1 VPRLECAEPTADRPG
16 VAVSGL
22 GDVQSIL
29 RSPERLAALR
39 RTALLD
45 TQAEEGFDRL
55 TRLACRILH
64 TPIGMVSLL
73 DEGRHFCKSCIGLPE
88 PWLSQRELPLN
99 YSLCK
104 YTMATSGPLVLDDA
118 REDGR
123 FSECLGV
130 KELGAVAYLGIPLI
144 SAGQTLGTFC
154 VVDTLPRHWTEDDVH
169 ILQDLASAVM
179 TELELRATRELELEA
194 RTEHALR
201 EQAEGARARMALLVD
216 AGALLAD
223 VVRSEDALQRLAERI
238 IPELGELGV
247 VDILA
252 NGLVTRGA
260 RVAHVEPGRAD
271 TVRNLLA
278 SEPEWQA
285 WLAGAAPEAR
295 VLSPGAPPVEGEEA
309 LMALL
314 PRLGLRFLLRVP
326 VLTSQG
332 VEALLTL
339 GRGGREARPYQEV
352 EREVAQTLAGRIAV
366 ALENARLLQQMRE
379 GVQSRD
385 EFLSI
390 AAHELRTPL
399 TPLKLQLDTLRRS
412 VMAAGIKD
420 PKLLRQLERS
430 DAQVQRLVQLVERLL
445 DVSRVATGRLGLLLE
460 ELDLSRLAADV
471 TDRFREE
478 AEGAGCPL
486 EVHTPGPVK
495 GVWDQLRL
503 EQVLSSLLSNAIKY
517 GAGHPIDVSVE
528 GHGELARLSVQ
539 DRGIGLARED
549 TGRIFERFERAVSPR
564 HYSGMGLGLYVARQ
578 IIEAH
583 GGTIIVRSQP
593 GQGSTFIVVLPTHA
607 APHRQAAS
615 GKETSAASRV

>member
-1 VPRLECAEPTADRPG
+1 M
-16 VAVSGL
+16 L
-22 GDVQSIL
+22 GKVQSIL
-29 RSPERLAALR
+29 HSPERLTALR
-39 RTALLD
+39 HTALMD

-88 PWLSQRELPLN
+88 PWMSQRELPLS

-104 YTMATSGPLVLDDA
+104 YIMVSDGPLVVEDA
-118 REDGR
+118 REDAR
-123 FSECLGV
+123 LRDCLGV
-130 KELGAVAYLGIPLI
+130 RELGAVAYVGIPLVI
-144 SAGQTLGTFC
+144 AGQTLGTFC
-154 VVDTLPRHWTEDDVH
+154 VVDTIPRHWTADDVR
-169 ILQDLASAVM
+169 LLEDLAGAVM
-179 TELELRATRELELEA
+179 TELELRATRELELAA
-194 RTEHALR
+194 RTEHARR
-201 EQAEGARARMALLVD
+201 EEAEGARARMALLVD

-223 VVRSEDALQRLAERI
+223 VVRSEDALQRLVERI
-238 IPELGELGV
+238 VPELGELGV
-247 VDILA
+247 IDVLSE
-252 NGLVTRGA
+252 GLVTPGA
-260 RVAHVEPGRAD
+260 RVAHAERERAD
-271 TVRNLLA
+271 GVRQLLA
-278 SEPEWQA
+278 SPPERKA
-285 WLAGAAPEAR
+285 WLAGAAPESLM
-295 VLSPGAPPVEGEEA
+295 LSPGDTPSPEEEGLA
-309 LMALL
+309 ALL
-314 PRLGLRFLLRVP
+314 PGLGLRFLLRMP

-339 GRGGREARPYQEV
+339 GRGSREARPYQEV
-352 EREVAQTLAGRIAV
+352 EREVAQSLAGRIAV
-366 ALENARLLQQMRE
+366 ALENARLLQKMRE

-420 PKLLRQLERS
+420 PRLLRQLERS

-478 AEGAGCPL
+478 AEGAGCSL
-486 EVHTPGPVK
+486 DVHTPGPVR

-517 GAGHPIDVSVE
+517 GAGHPIDVFVE

-564 HYSGMGLGLYVARQ
+564 HYSGMGLGLYVAKQ

-583 GGTIIVRSQP
+583 GGTIVVRSQP
-593 GQGSTFIVVLPTHA
+593 GRGSTFIVVLPTHA
-607 APHRQAAS
+607 PAPRQVSGGQEAS
-615 GKETSAASRV
+615 ARSNV